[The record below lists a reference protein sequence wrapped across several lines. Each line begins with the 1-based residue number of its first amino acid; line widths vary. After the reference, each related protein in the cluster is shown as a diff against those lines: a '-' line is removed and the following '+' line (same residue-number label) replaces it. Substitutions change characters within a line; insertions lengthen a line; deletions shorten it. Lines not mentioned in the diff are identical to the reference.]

1 MYMIFSNLGNYTV
14 KVSRYIL
21 NVGGDICGWPSG
33 CADKDPWQQE
43 KTFNL
48 LRSPRL
54 DLMGR
59 LWWGRLLRIQKAC
72 SHCSCM

>member
-33 CADKDPWQQE
+33 CADKDPLATR
-43 KTFNL
+43 KN
-48 LRSPRL
+48 
-54 DLMGR
+54 
-59 LWWGRLLRIQKAC
+59 I
-72 SHCSCM
+72 